1 MKRTGMALSIL
12 LTMLFLCLSDSPAV
26 AEERLRYARC
36 AQVHEAFGQEALEA
50 FQRKTGIEVQYIVC
64 SSSATV
70 LQLDR
75 GFVDI
80 ASTSRIPQANRWERA
95 YAVTPFCKDPM
106 AIIVHGG
113 CQVDNLTW
121 AQLQDVFAGDI
132 LNWMEVGGPD
142 KSILR
147 VVPDKKTGA
156 YMNFNRQVMKHKD
169 MVHDVMTYQSVDAI
183 MITEQIPGSIS
194 FIARAAVLGRK
205 GIKVLKI
212 DGLSPDDPNYP
223 YFQVFYLVTKGMPEG
238 PARAL
243 VDFVFSPDARTIMK
257 KRGSTPL
264 ERKR

>member
-1 MKRTGMALSIL
+1 MKKAEIAVSIL
-12 LTMLFLCLSDSPAV
+12 LTVPFLCLSDSPAV
-26 AEERLRYARC
+26 AQERLRYARC

-64 SSSATV
+64 SSSAAV

-80 ASTSRIPQANRWERA
+80 ASTSRIPHANRWERA
-95 YAVTPFCKDPM
+95 YAVTPFCRDPL
-106 AIIVHGG
+106 AIIVHGKS
-113 CQVDNLTW
+113 QVDNLTW
-121 AQLQDVFAGDI
+121 AQLQDIFAGDI
-132 LNWMEVGGPD
+132 LNWIEVGGPD

-156 YMNFNRQVMKHKD
+156 HMNFNRQVMKHKD
-169 MVHDVMTYQSVDAI
+169 MVYDVMTYQSVDAI
-183 MITEQIPGSIS
+183 MITEEIPGTIS
-194 FIARAAVLGRK
+194 FIARGAVMGRK

-223 YFQVFYLVTKGMPEG
+223 YFQVFNLVTKQMPVG

-243 VDFVFSPDARTIMK
+243 VDFVFSPEARAIMK
-257 KRGSTPL
+257 KRGGMPL
-264 ERKR
+264 ERTP